1 MSVTWKTKWG
11 SRRIKVEPPT
21 LDEAFFAAE
30 TMTDDIQQRIE
41 IAASLMGLPVDEV
54 RLKARAASRRQTIM
68 PTGARG
74 APGRAVVVERKKVR
88 TFVRAHGG
96 ASA

>member
-1 MSVTWKTKWG
+1 MGVTWKTKWG
-11 SRRIKVEPPT
+11 TRRVKVELPT

-30 TMTDDIQQRIE
+30 TMTDDPQQRVE

-54 RLKARAASRRQTIM
+54 RLEARQAMRRQTIM
-68 PTGARG
+68 PTGIRG

-88 TFVRAHGG
+88 TFSRAH
-96 ASA
+96 SAA